1 MHLVSTPDNPVPP
14 GAVVAVA
21 RAVDGVQ
28 LRTARWV
35 PTSALRGTVAI
46 LQGRSEFIEKYFET
60 ISQLLAR
67 GFAVATIDWR
77 GQGGS
82 ARQLKN
88 PRKGHID
95 DFGLFE
101 RDLNALVEDVL
112 GPSCPQPWFGL
123 CHSMGGAIML
133 SIAHADRCPFERVV
147 MTAPMIWPYGL
158 AYPRAARLVVEIL
171 DALGFG
177 GFFTPGGGGV
187 NTTPPF
193 KGNVLTSDP
202 VRYARSASVLAAN
215 PDLSLG
221 LWTIG
226 WAHAAFRLWERFADP
241 EYAREILSPPMLVI
255 GSGADK
261 VVDLGAMERFVSRQ
275 RSARLIVIDGAEHEI
290 LMERDI
296 FRDQFWA
303 AFDKF
308 IPGVEGERART
319 PLAARLAALEKEERN
334 GPAPELRKLH
344 QGGAGRPWRLGGARK
359 GGR

>member
-35 PTSALRGTVAI
+35 PTTALRGTVAI

-60 ISQLLAR
+60 IRDLLAR
-67 GFAVATIDWR
+67 GFAVAAMDWR

-95 DFGLFE
+95 DFALFE
-101 RDLNALVEDVL
+101 RDLNALVDDVL

-147 MTAPMIWPYGL
+147 LTAPMIGPYGL
-158 AYPRAARLVVEIL
+158 VYPRAAHGFVQIF

-177 GFFTPGGGGV
+177 GAFAPGGRGKSIAAI
-187 NTTPPF
+187 PF
-193 KGNVLTSDP
+193 KDNVLTSDP
-202 VRYARSASVLAAN
+202 ARYARSASVLAAN
-215 PDLSLG
+215 PQLSVG
-221 LWTIG
+221 WWTIG
-226 WAHAAFRLWERFADP
+226 WAHAAFRLWTRFEDP
-241 EYAREILSPPMLVI
+241 EYARQILRPPMLVV
-255 GSGADK
+255 GSGADR
-261 VVDLGAMERFVSRQ
+261 VVDLQATERFVSRQ
-275 RSARLIVIDGAEHEI
+275 RSGRLIVIDGAEHEI
-290 LMERDI
+290 MMERDAL
-296 FRDQFWA
+296 RDQFWA

-308 IPGVEGERART
+308 IPGVEGERPARS
-319 PLAARLAALEKEERN
+319 AARGRAADFT
-334 GPAPELRKLH
+334 
-344 QGGAGRPWRLGGARK
+344 
-359 GGR
+359 

>member
-35 PTSALRGTVAI
+35 PTTALRGTVAI

-67 GFAVATIDWR
+67 GFAVAAMDWR

-95 DFGLFE
+95 DFALFE

-133 SIAHADRCPFERVV
+133 QVAHADRCPFDRVV
-147 MTAPMIWPYGL
+147 MTAPMIGPYGV
-158 AYPRAARLVVEIL
+158 AYPRAAHFVVEIL

-177 GFFTPGGGGV
+177 GLLSPGGRGA
-187 NTTPPF
+187 NAAPPPF
-193 KGNVLTSDP
+193 EGNVLTSDP

-215 PDLSLG
+215 PDLGLG

-226 WAHAAFRLWERFADP
+226 WAHAAFRLWERFEDP

-261 VVDLGAMERFVSRQ
+261 VVDLSATERFVNRQ
-275 RSARLIVIDGAEHEI
+275 RSARLIVIAGAEHEI
-290 LMERDI
+290 LMERDV

-308 IPGVEGERART
+308 IPGVEGERV
-319 PLAARLAALEKEERN
+319 ARLAQL
-334 GPAPELRKLH
+334 
-344 QGGAGRPWRLGGARK
+344 GARV
-359 GGR
+359 R